1 MVRSNVRG
9 PAIGIY
15 VVMVRKHMA
24 DLLLPTIEKDVKEA
38 VRKLEGLAISLGF
51 FSDYV

>member
-1 MVRSNVRG
+1 MVQPNVHTKSG

-38 VRKLEGLAISLGF
+38 VRNVGGTCNQSGLF
-51 FSDYV
+51 